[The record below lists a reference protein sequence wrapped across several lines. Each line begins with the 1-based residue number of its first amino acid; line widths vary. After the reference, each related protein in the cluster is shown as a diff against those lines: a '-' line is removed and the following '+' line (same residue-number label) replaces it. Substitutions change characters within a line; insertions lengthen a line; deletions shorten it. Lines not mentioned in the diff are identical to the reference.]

1 METFLF
7 LVGEERRQ
15 EVPPDLEQF
24 RIRLSELKYRLTQK
38 IERLRALA
46 GIYRMP
52 ELLRQLPEEEAMIIE
67 AQEDIEKRLSE
78 IAEAVKDVLSE
89 LGERLDQSVL
99 DRDLI
104 ETLNEDRKIEIRIP
118 KDSTEFAENLLEA
131 LRTVES
137 FFQVGKERYGF
148 TDDDIRQVQDYKNIL
163 QGIINNYGTKEG

>member
-1 METFLF
+1 M
-7 LVGEERRQ
+7 GEERRQ

-24 RIRLSELKYRLTQK
+24 RIRLSELKYRLIQK

-52 ELLRQLPEEEAMIIE
+52 ELLQQLPEEEARIIE
-67 AQEDIEKRLSE
+67 AQEDIEKRLSG
-78 IAEAVKDVLSE
+78 IAEAVKGVLSE
-89 LGERLDQSVL
+89 LSERLDQSVL
-99 DRDLI
+99 DRGLI
-104 ETLNEDRKIEIRIP
+104 EVLNEDRKIEIRIP

-137 FFQVGKERYGF
+137 FFQVGRDKYGF
-148 TDDDIRQVQDYKNIL
+148 TDDDLKQVRDYINVM

>member
-1 METFLF
+1 M
-7 LVGEERRQ
+7 GEERRQ

-24 RIRLSELKYRLTQK
+24 RIRLSELKYRLIQK

-52 ELLRQLPEEEAMIIE
+52 ELLRQLPEEEARIIE
-67 AQEDIEKRLSE
+67 AQEDIEKRLSG
-78 IAEAVKDVLSE
+78 IAEAVKGVLSE
-89 LGERLDQSVL
+89 LSERLDQSVL
-99 DRDLI
+99 DRGLI
-104 ETLNEDRKIEIRIP
+104 EVLNEDRKIEIRIP

-137 FFQVGKERYGF
+137 FFQVGRDKYGF
-148 TDDDIRQVQDYKNIL
+148 TDDDLKQVRDYINVM